1 MNTIAFNIFLLSF
14 VILCSGTLHPIVNNT
29 RTEVCSNEDKKTCKI
44 ICSWDNAEVAEGETL
59 NEPYRCRLLE
69 CSNDG
74 KFTLVVTA
82 CAVDRKYTDQSFFLM
97 GTKLIN

>member
-1 MNTIAFNIFLLSF
+1 MKTIAFNLVLLCS
-14 VILCSGTLHPIVNNT
+14 VILCYGTSHPNVNNT
-29 RTEVCSNEDKKTCKI
+29 RTEVCSKDKKYCKT
-44 ICSWDNAEVAEGETL
+44 ICSWDNAELAEGEIL

-82 CAVDRKYTDQSFFLM
+82 CPLDSKYTGIAFFF
-97 GTKLIN
+97 